1 MIPQI
6 YFDKVKKYFD
16 GNQRKTWLW
25 FYSANV
31 FFGGLTP
38 MEMIKRGRENKVKLF
53 IDNAIDEN
61 KRFYP

>member
-1 MIPQI
+1 MSNALATNDIRSVQVANDVQI
-6 YFDKVKKYFD
+6 V
-16 GNQRKTWLW
+16 
-25 FYSANV
+25 
-31 FFGGLTP
+31 TP